1 MAHTENLMSACQS
14 LGEPTLGHMNAI
26 RRLIKSYGVEV
37 VVVLGMNGQISVTA
51 VRVCVDGRTSDITQ
65 SLIEWQ
71 ENYYC

>member
-1 MAHTENLMSACQS
+1 
-14 LGEPTLGHMNAI
+14 MNAI

-37 VVVLGMNGQISVTA
+37 VVVLGMNGQISVAA